1 MEITRNR
8 LTRRK
13 NEMEHKWRAHAGG
26 PTQAGWR
33 TVLKQQQ
40 IPETRNQT
48 LPETKQKKQKPRTTR
63 NQKPETSRNQTLA

>member
-33 TVLKQQQ
+33 TVLKQQN
-40 IPETRNQT
+40 IAETRNQT
-48 LPETKQKKQKPRTTR
+48 LPETK
-63 NQKPETSRNQTLA
+63 